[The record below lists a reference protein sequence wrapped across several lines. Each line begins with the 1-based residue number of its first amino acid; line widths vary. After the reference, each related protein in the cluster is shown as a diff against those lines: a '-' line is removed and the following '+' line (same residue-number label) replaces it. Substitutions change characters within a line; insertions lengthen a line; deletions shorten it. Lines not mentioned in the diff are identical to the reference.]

1 MTAANPSSP
10 EASAVTT
17 VEARTGVLWPTRVPP
32 AHTPLSPGAL
42 VHAAWNALTG
52 SDDSRAG
59 LARLLR
65 TRYEAEE
72 VLLIDSGTHALERAL
87 RLAAHLLGGPVTV
100 ALPAYTCFDVATAA
114 IGAGVRIT
122 LYDVDPNTLAPD
134 LDSLDNSLAAG
145 ARVAVVTPLYGVPVD
160 WDAVERCASPHGALV
175 IEDAAQGHGSSWR
188 QRSLGSWGR
197 LSVLSFGRGKG
208 WTGGCGGALLAR
220 SGISVT
226 PEGAQFADRLVTSAA
241 QALAAFLRAT
251 GQWAF
256 SRPNLFALAAALPGL
271 HVGET
276 PYHDPVPARGLPRL
290 AAALLERSVTLCDRE
305 GEVRRANAALLL
317 AGIAAVS
324 TREGRPSIGLV
335 SPPSNGTAGYLRLPV
350 RLARGL
356 EGFAHAGRAQQ
367 LGAARSYPSTLAA
380 LPPIRDR
387 MTAADASRSWPGAE
401 ALVRELVTLPTH
413 SQVTS
418 AGQAELLRLLGVR
431 QELREPSNLE

>member
-1 MTAANPSSP
+1 MTAVNPSSP
-10 EASAVTT
+10 EASAVTSE
-17 VEARTGVLWPTRVPP
+17 VRAGRLWPRRVPP
-32 AHTPLSPGAL
+32 AHTPLSPRAL
-42 VHAAWNALTG
+42 VRAALNELTRSG
-52 SDDSRAG
+52 DSLAG
-59 LARLLR
+59 LERLVR
-65 TRYEAEE
+65 TRYEAEG
-72 VLLIDSGTHALERAL
+72 VLLMDSGTHALERAL
-87 RLAAHLLGGPVTV
+87 RLAAHLLGGLVTV

-114 IGAGVRIT
+114 VGAGLRIT
-122 LYDVDPNTLAPD
+122 LYDVNPNTLAPD
-134 LDSLDNSLAAG
+134 LDSLHESLAAG

-160 WDAVERCASPHGALV
+160 WDAIERCASPHGAV
-175 IEDAAQGHGSSWR
+175 MIEDAAQGHGSSWR

-220 SGISVT
+220 SGISVA
-226 PEGAQFADRLVTSAA
+226 PEGVQFGDRLVTSAA

-251 GQWAF
+251 GQWAV

-290 AAALLERSVTLCDRE
+290 AAGLLERSVTLCDLE

-324 TREGRPSIGLV
+324 TRGGRPPIGLV
-335 SPPSNGTAGYLRLPV
+335 SPPPNATAGYLRFPA

-356 EGFAHAGRAQQ
+356 DGFAHAGRAQQ
-367 LGAARSYPSTLAA
+367 LGAAGSYPSTLAA
-380 LPPIRDR
+380 LPAVRDR
-387 MTAADASRSWPGAE
+387 MTAADATRRWPGAE

-413 SQVTS
+413 SQVTPAEQS
-418 AGQAELLRLLGVR
+418 ELLRLMGVR